1 MKSETLPLIH
11 LGDAVMAVFGVP
23 FASNEDAIKSC
34 NCALRMRD
42 ALVISNKNRQELGK
56 MTIKIG
62 IGVNT
67 GMVGTAAAPGN

>member
-1 MKSETLPLIH
+1 
-11 LGDAVMAVFGVP
+11 MAVFGVP

-34 NCALRMRD
+34 NSALRMRD
-42 ALVISNKNRQELGK
+42 ALVISNKNRSELGK

-67 GMVGTAAAPGN
+67 GMVTFDSKFILN